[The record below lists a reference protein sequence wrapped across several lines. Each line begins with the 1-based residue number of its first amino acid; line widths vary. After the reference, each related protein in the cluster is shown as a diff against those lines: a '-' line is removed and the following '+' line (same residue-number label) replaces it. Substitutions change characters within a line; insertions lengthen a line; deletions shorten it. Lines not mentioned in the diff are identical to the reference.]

1 MTDGG
6 KIVEEK
12 TVDENVMVDDK
23 LQASY
28 ILSMDIGTRSII
40 GMVGCVEEGKLCVL
54 AIEKEEHHV
63 RAMVDGQIEDIQ
75 QVAKVAASVKEKL
88 ERKTGIGLD
97 KAYVAAAG
105 RALRTQK
112 VTYELELENTTQ
124 VTEDFIRNL
133 ETGALMKAE
142 EAFGPEQEDTLARQF
157 YLVGYTVSQYYLD
170 GYPISSLLDHKG
182 KVLKADVIA
191 TFLPSGVVESL
202 TSSMQKA
209 GIEVAGMTLEP
220 IASMNAS
227 IPKELRLLNLV
238 LVDIGAGTSDI
249 AVARDG
255 SICGYTMATIAGD
268 EITECLM
275 KEYLIDFQMAESL
288 KMQLGTDTS
297 IKYIDVL
304 GMEHEIDTKELRE
317 KIKPFAEDLGLQI
330 AERILEVN
338 GGPPSAVFLAGGGSK
353 LDGIREM
360 IAKSLEMDLSRVALG
375 GNNFYRYAVSKEYD
389 LNDPE
394 YSTPLGIG
402 ISAGLNLINDNF
414 YVKLNGQRAKLFRSG
429 RLTVRD
435 VLMMNGYG
443 YKHMISRSGQSLKI
457 EIDDKKRV
465 VRGEFASP
473 AQIQLNGR
481 QASAGDIVN
490 AGDEIVFIPA
500 INGKDPELRLRELTE
515 FRDNGT
521 ILFDGKEFPIGI
533 LAKVGDEFISPD
545 TVLRQGDK
553 FCTVHMLTLGDLAA
567 YWGTTSPLVVNG
579 QPAHPGQAL
588 RPSDVVETAGPGK
601 EIFLGEI
608 TVQLNGRQVTL
619 PLKND
624 LQPCYLMDLLDM
636 TGMDFTVP
644 KGIVVL
650 KANGREA
657 AFQTE
662 VKTGDIIEIY
672 WSEDQH

>member
-1 MTDGG
+1 MAAD
-6 KIVEEK
+6 EM
-12 TVDENVMVDDK
+12 TVDEKKIADDR
-23 LQASY
+23 LQTSC

-40 GMVGCVEEGKLCVL
+40 GMVGCVEEGKFGVL

-63 RAMVDGQIEDIQ
+63 RAMVDGQIEDIE
-75 QVAKVAASVKEKL
+75 QVAKVASSVKEKL
-88 ERKTGIGLD
+88 EQKTGIHLE

-112 VTYELELENTTQ
+112 VTFELELDGAAQ
-124 VTEDFIRNL
+124 VTEDLIRNL
-133 ETGALMKAE
+133 ETGALMQAE
-142 EAFGPEQEDTLARQF
+142 EAFGPEQDDGTARQF

-268 EITECLM
+268 EISESLM
-275 KEYLIDFQMAESL
+275 REYLVDFQMAESM
-288 KMQLGTDTS
+288 KMQLGSDTA

-304 GMEHEIDTKELRE
+304 GMEHQIEVKELKE
-317 KIKPFAEDLGLQI
+317 KVKPFAEELGKQI
-330 AERILEVN
+330 SERILEVN
-338 GGPPSAVFLAGGGSK
+338 GASPSAVFLAGGGSK

-360 IAKSLEMDLSRVALG
+360 IAKSLDMDLSRVALG

-429 RLTVRD
+429 KLTVRD

-443 YKHMISRSGQSLKI
+443 YKHMISRSGQSLKV

-481 QASAGDIVN
+481 QASAGDVVN

-500 INGKDPELRLRELTE
+500 VNGKDPELCIGDLPE

-521 ILFDGKEFPIGI
+521 ILLDGKDFPIGI
-533 LAKVGDEFISPD
+533 LARKEDELVSPK
-545 TVLRQGDK
+545 TALQQGDRYY
-553 FCTVHMLTLGDLAA
+553 TVQMLTAGDLAA
-567 YWGTTSPLVVNG
+567 YCGIKHPLIVNG
-579 QPAHPGQAL
+579 QPSRQEQAL
-588 RPSDVVETAGPGK
+588 RPSDVVETTGNGK
-601 EIFLGEI
+601 EIPLEEL
-608 TVQLNGRQVTL
+608 TLRLNGRDIRVPRKQ
-619 PLKND
+619 D

-636 TGMDFTVP
+636 TGMDFSKP
-644 KGIVVL
+644 KGIAVL
-650 KANGREA
+650 KVNGEEA

-662 VKTGDIIEIY
+662 LKTGDTIEIY